1 MDKLTLKLIKGGWA
15 APFFTIWTGQAISL
29 LGSQLVQFALI
40 WWLTRT
46 TGSATVL
53 ATASLVGLLPQVILG
68 PLVGALVDR
77 WNRRLVMLIADS
89 IIALVTAGLALLFLR
104 GSAQVWHIY
113 LLLFVRATAGGFHW
127 PAMAAST
134 SLMVPKEHLTRIQG
148 LNQMLQG
155 GLSIVAAP
163 IGALLLE
170 ILPMQGVLAIDVA
183 TALVAII
190 PLLFIDIPQPKKQDQ
205 PYGSQ
210 GKPSILQ
217 DMQAGLR
224 YMLSWP
230 GMLMIAAMAVVINLL
245 LTPASSLQPILVTVH
260 FDGAALQ
267 LAWMESAW
275 GIGMFLG
282 GVLLSAWGGFRR
294 RILTTLLGLVILGIA
309 MTMIGL
315 TPNSAFILAVGMIF
329 LSGVALPIVNGPIHA
344 VMQANVAPEMQGRV
358 FTLLGS
364 AATAMTPLGLIIA
377 GPVADT
383 FGVQTWYI
391 AGGIV
396 TCMIGLVGFFIPAV
410 LNIDNGPP
418 AKVKLNEK
426 IAIPLEYPGD

>member
-1 MDKLTLKLIKGGWA
+1 
-15 APFFTIWTGQAISL
+15 
-29 LGSQLVQFALI
+29 
-40 WWLTRT
+40 
-46 TGSATVL
+46 
-53 ATASLVGLLPQVILG
+53 
-68 PLVGALVDR
+68 
-77 WNRRLVMLIADS
+77 
-89 IIALVTAGLALLFLR
+89 
-104 GSAQVWHIY
+104 
-113 LLLFVRATAGGFHW
+113 
-127 PAMAAST
+127 
-134 SLMVPKEHLTRIQG
+134 
-148 LNQMLQG
+148 
-155 GLSIVAAP
+155 
-163 IGALLLE
+163 
-170 ILPMQGVLAIDVA
+170 
-183 TALVAII
+183 
-190 PLLFIDIPQPKKQDQ
+190 
-205 PYGSQ
+205 
-210 GKPSILQ
+210 
-217 DMQAGLR
+217 MQAGLR

-309 MTMIGL
+309 MTTIGL